1 MPKATAMLEI
11 NDFSKFYKNNIVRDW
26 SEVKVIS
33 VFRKENILRVL
44 CQIRQETSLQW
55 GFFSRIME
63 NQSVELSWYSL
74 VVATAKRLLTDCKD
88 VSYIFF

>member
-1 MPKATAMLEI
+1 MPKATAVLEI

-26 SEVKVIS
+26 SEVKLIS

-74 VVATAKRLLTDCKD
+74 LVAVV
-88 VSYIFF
+88 

>member
-26 SEVKVIS
+26 SEVKLIS

-74 VVATAKRLLTDCKD
+74 LVAVV
-88 VSYIFF
+88 

>member
-74 VVATAKRLLTDCKD
+74 LVAVV
-88 VSYIFF
+88 

>member
-26 SEVKVIS
+26 SEVKLIS
-33 VFRKENILRVL
+33 VFRKENILRGL
-44 CQIRQETSLQW
+44 CQRRQETSLQW

-74 VVATAKRLLTDCKD
+74 LVAVV
-88 VSYIFF
+88 

>member
-44 CQIRQETSLQW
+44 CQIRQEASLQW

-74 VVATAKRLLTDCKD
+74 LVAVV
-88 VSYIFF
+88 